1 MTAEKA
7 LSEEKS
13 ARFVATKALVEEK
26 ATRLAIEQALKD
38 SDEAKA
44 KLVQAL
50 ETSKAAYTVTQ
61 DKLASKSK
69 TLDDTVIWEQRTDT
83 LRERAEEKLIDA
95 EKRLATAKEEK
106 KTQGL
111 LLKMAWQVLSKR
123 EDSSTLMI
131 WMAVAN
137 AMALL

>member
-1 MTAEKA
+1 MTVEKA

-13 ARFVATKALVEEK
+13 ARFIAMKALVEEK
-26 ATRLAIEQALKD
+26 AARLATKQALKD
-38 SDEAKA
+38 SNEAKA

-69 TLDDTVIWEQRTDT
+69 NRDDTVIWEQRADT
-83 LRERAEEKLIDA
+83 LRERAEEKLIDG
-95 EKRLATAKEEK
+95 EKRLATVEEEK

-111 LLKMAWQVLSKR
+111 LLK
-123 EDSSTLMI
+123 
-131 WMAVAN
+131 VAR
-137 AMALL
+137 